1 MRKQRQSSHSIVE
14 WISLGMQGRLLYQ
27 SERKLIWR
35 WAWTNILT
43 NTFRNDLANRF
54 NKMQKCI
61 IKQANNY
68 KKWDT
73 KTWKHSGKVV
83 HKSVNQESPET
94 SYISLKLY
102 SSIWSKTLLQRLHQ
116 TGICSSYYHLKDIIS
131 DWVANALQ
139 VNTDSNQIILLKLQ
153 EMTFTVFTKDNIDK

>member
-54 NKMQKCI
+54 NNWKYYFIQKCI
-61 IKQANNY
+61 LKPTNHFPADYLQLQKRNSNRKAPVI
-68 KKWDT
+68 T
-73 KTWKHSGKVV
+73 
-83 HKSVNQESPET
+83 
-94 SYISLKLY
+94 YISLKLY
-102 SSIWSKTLLQRLHQ
+102 SSIWNKTLLQRLHQ
-116 TGICSSYYHLKDIIS
+116 TGIGCSYYHLMDIIS
-131 DWVANALQ
+131 
-139 VNTDSNQIILLKLQ
+139 IIYS
-153 EMTFTVFTKDNIDK
+153 FYRR